1 MKKIIEYTTIWI
13 NGDDEGMG
21 PKVNRSIKE
30 GWQPF
35 GGISHLW
42 DEEDQT
48 YSYCQALVKY
58 EN

>member
-1 MKKIIEYTTIWI
+1 
-13 NGDDEGMG
+13 MG